1 MADNPR
7 YQRQN
12 IVLAE
17 AQPFQFADIKENI
30 AASKSLQSSLDRI
43 SEFAFRQS
51 VETAKKAG
59 AEYGVTNR
67 PTLQQYADAIQNNID
82 PETLFSEDYTIFG
95 QAAREVQ
102 AVGFRTELETEARS
116 EMSKIKSVI
125 KSGLPINR
133 EEIQAKLN
141 GLVNGYGNTLAK
153 VSPDQALKFK
163 ASISAQGYELLEQVD
178 AEISKEYVA
187 NNLMRLD
194 EDIKNLETDLLDLIN
209 NNSPVDF
216 AVKIQ
221 PYINTIKTRSAMLP
235 VEYKLKYANKHQEI
249 IDNAIMDGIVTHLT
263 NKKTFT
269 NDYEIINN
277 LNQGIAGDMTDY
289 FNMLGFDE
297 KGVSKKSKVIDMVR
311 TRLNNLDGARKD
323 ALALQTE
330 EDKKVFND
338 LESEYYRTKDP
349 KVLTR
354 MESMTIRN
362 PNLGSPKTI
371 DAIRKDAEAEAE
383 YTDNVVKLKD
393 EIRRGKFDTW
403 DQVLARGADLGVS
416 RKSLNKHV
424 YGVFAN
430 KSEAYAD
437 DVINQYVDMVTPSG
451 NKQIKANK
459 YQAIKDQI
467 ELIRTENEEYNKS
480 INKNEKPTRTAEIA
494 ALLIDKKQK
503 TNAARS
509 TVNKNKTEYEN
520 FAENKNIKLE
530 LPPSLKDD
538 DAYNLFKANVMRSK
552 YSKSLQDQIIKYADA
567 VRKAEQDE
575 ANLK

>member
-17 AQPFQFADIKENI
+17 TQPFQFADIKESI
-30 AASKSLQSSLDRI
+30 SASRSLQSSLDRI
-43 SEFAFRQS
+43 SEFAFRQAA
-51 VETAKKAG
+51 ETAKKAG
-59 AEYGVTNR
+59 AEYAVTNR
-67 PTLQQYADAIQNNID
+67 PTLQQYAEAIQNNVD

-116 EMSKIKSVI
+116 EISKIKSVI

-194 EDIKNLETDLLDLIN
+194 EDIKNFQTDLPDLIN
-209 NNSPVDF
+209 NNNPADF

-249 IDNAIMDGIVTHLT
+249 IDDAIMDGIVTHLT

-269 NDYEIINN
+269 NDYEVINN

-289 FNMLGFDE
+289 FSMLGFDE

-338 LESEYYRTKDP
+338 LEGQYFKNKDP
-349 KVLTR
+349 KILAR

-451 NKQIKANK
+451 NKQVKANK
-459 YQAIKDQI
+459 YQAVKDQI
-467 ELIRTENEEYNKS
+467 ELIRSENEAYNNS
-480 INKNEKPTRTAEIA
+480 VGKNEKPTRTAEIA
-494 ALLIDKKQK
+494 ASLIDKKQK

-509 TVNKNKTEYEN
+509 LVNQNRTAYDN
-520 FAENKNIKLE
+520 FAENKDIKLE

-538 DAYNLFKANVMRSK
+538 DTYNLFKANVMRSK
-552 YSKSLQDQIIKYADA
+552 YRNKDEIMKYVDA

>member
-1 MADNPR
+1 MAENPR

-17 AQPFQFADIKENI
+17 TQPFQFADIRENI

-43 SEFAFRQS
+43 SEFAFRQAA
-51 VETAKKAG
+51 ETAKKAG

-67 PTLQQYADAIQNNID
+67 PTLQQYADAIQNNVD

-187 NNLMRLD
+187 NNLMKLD
-194 EDIKNLETDLLDLIN
+194 EDIKNFQTDLPDLIN
-209 NNSPVDF
+209 NNNPADF

-235 VEYKLKYANKHQEI
+235 AEYKLKYANKHQEI
-249 IDNAIMDGIVTHLT
+249 IDDAIMDGIVTHLT

-269 NDYEIINN
+269 NDYEVINN

-289 FNMLGFDE
+289 FGMLGVDE

-311 TRLNNLDGARKD
+311 TRLNNLDSARKD

-330 EDKKVFND
+330 EDKKVFYA
-338 LESEYYRTKDP
+338 LEAEYEKTGNSAILSKM
-349 KVLTR
+349 TA
-354 MESMTIRN
+354 MTIRN
-362 PNLGSPKTI
+362 PNLGSPENVEN
-371 DAIRKDAEAEAE
+371 IRKGREAEAE
-383 YTDNVVKLKD
+383 YTDVVVKLKD

-451 NKQIKANK
+451 NKQVKANK
-459 YQAIKDQI
+459 YQAVKDQI
-467 ELIRTENEEYNKS
+467 ELIRSENEAYNQS
-480 INKNEKPTRTAEIA
+480 IGKNEKPTRTAEIA
-494 ALLIDKKQK
+494 ASLIDKKQK

-509 TVNKNKTEYEN
+509 LVNQNRTAYDN
-520 FAENKNIKLE
+520 FAENKDIKLE

-538 DAYNLFKANVMRSK
+538 DTYNLFKANVMRSK
-552 YSKSLQDQIIKYADA
+552 YRNKDEIMKYVDA
-567 VRKAEQDE
+567 VRKAEKDE

>member
-17 AQPFQFADIKENI
+17 TQPFQFADIKESI
-30 AASKSLQSSLDRI
+30 ASSRSLQASLDKI
-43 SEFAFRQS
+43 SEFAFRQAA
-51 VETAKKAG
+51 ETAKKAG

-102 AVGFRTELETEARS
+102 AVGFRTDLETEARS

-163 ASISAQGYELLEQVD
+163 ASISAQGYELLESVD
-178 AEISKEYVA
+178 AEIAKEYVA
-187 NNLMRLD
+187 SNLMKLD
-194 EDIKNLETDLLDLIN
+194 EDIKNFQTDLPDLIN
-209 NNSPVDF
+209 NNNPADF
-216 AVKIQ
+216 AVKVQ

-235 VEYKLKYANKHQEI
+235 ADYKLKYANKHQEA
-249 IDNAIMDGIVTHLT
+249 IDDAIMDTITTHLT
-263 NKKTFT
+263 DKKTFT
-269 NDYEIINN
+269 NDYEVINN

-289 FNMLGFDE
+289 FNMLGVDE

-311 TRLNNLDGARKD
+311 TRLNNLDSARKD

-330 EDKKVFND
+330 EDKKQWNAY
-338 LESEYYRTKDP
+338 ESEYYKTKDP
-349 KVLTR
+349 KILAKMTA
-354 MESMTIRN
+354 MTIRN
-362 PNLGSPKTI
+362 PNLGSAKDV
-371 DAIRKDAEAEAE
+371 DAIRKSAEAESE
-383 YTDNVVKLKD
+383 YTDKVIQLKE
-393 EIRRGKFDTW
+393 EIRKGKFDAW
-403 DQVLARGADLGVS
+403 DQVVTRGTELGIN
-416 RKSLNKHV
+416 RRSLND
-424 YGVFAN
+424 YIY
-430 KSEAYAD
+430 KSFTSKSDAYTDGLID
-437 DVINQYVDMVTPSG
+437 DYVNMITPSG

-459 YQAIKDQI
+459 YQAVKDEIDRIQA
-467 ELIRTENEEYNKS
+467 ENEDYNKS
-480 INKNEKPTRTAEIA
+480 VGKQEKPTRRSEIVGS
-494 ALLIDKKQK
+494 LIDKKQK
-503 TNAARS
+503 LNNVRSLVNQNRNA
-509 TVNKNKTEYEN
+509 YET
-520 FAENKNIKLE
+520 FKENKDIKLD
-530 LPPSLKDD
+530 LPTSLKDD
-538 DAYNLFKANVMRSK
+538 DVYNLFKANVMRSK
-552 YSKSLQDQIIKYADA
+552 YKNKDEIMKYVDA

>member
-17 AQPFQFADIKENI
+17 TQPLQFADIKESI
-30 AASKSLQSSLDRI
+30 SASRSLQSSLDRI
-43 SEFAFRQS
+43 SEFAFRQAA
-51 VETAKKAG
+51 ETAKKAG
-59 AEYGVTNR
+59 AEYAVTNR
-67 PTLQQYADAIQNNID
+67 PTLQQYADAIQNNVD

-116 EMSKIKSVI
+116 EISKIKSVI

-194 EDIKNLETDLLDLIN
+194 EDIKNFQTDLPDLIN
-209 NNSPVDF
+209 NNNPADF

-235 VEYKLKYANKHQEI
+235 AEYKLKYANKHQEI
-249 IDNAIMDGIVTHLT
+249 IDDAIMDGIVTHLT

-269 NDYEIINN
+269 NDYEVINN

-289 FNMLGFDE
+289 FGMLGVDE

-311 TRLNNLDGARKD
+311 TRLNNLDSARKD

-330 EDKKVFND
+330 EDKKVFYA
-338 LESEYYRTKDP
+338 LEAEYEKTGNSAILSKM
-349 KVLTR
+349 TA
-354 MESMTIRN
+354 MTIRN
-362 PNLGSPKTI
+362 PNLGSPENVEN
-371 DAIRKDAEAEAE
+371 IRKGREAEAE
-383 YTDNVVKLKD
+383 YTDVVVKLKD

-451 NKQIKANK
+451 NKQVKANK
-459 YQAIKDQI
+459 YQAVKDQI
-467 ELIRTENEEYNKS
+467 ELIRSENEAYNQS
-480 INKNEKPTRTAEIA
+480 VGKNEKPTRTAEIA
-494 ALLIDKKQK
+494 ASLIDKKQK

-509 TVNKNKTEYEN
+509 LVNQNRTAYDN
-520 FAENKNIKLE
+520 FAENKDIKLE

-538 DAYNLFKANVMRSK
+538 DTYNLFKANVMRSK
-552 YSKSLQDQIIKYADA
+552 YRNKDEIMKYVDA
-567 VRKAEQDE
+567 VRKAEKDE

>member
-17 AQPFQFADIKENI
+17 TQPLQFADIKESI
-30 AASKSLQSSLDRI
+30 ASSRSLQASLDKI
-43 SEFAFRQS
+43 SEFAFRQAA
-51 VETAKKAG
+51 ETAKKAG
-59 AEYGVTNR
+59 AEYAVTNR
-67 PTLQQYADAIQNNID
+67 PTLQQYADAIQNNVD

-116 EMSKIKSVI
+116 EISKIKSVI

-194 EDIKNLETDLLDLIN
+194 EDIKNFQTDLPDLIN
-209 NNSPVDF
+209 NNNPADF

-221 PYINTIKTRSAMLP
+221 PYINTIKTRGAMLP
-235 VEYKLKYANKHQEI
+235 ADYKLKYANKHQEI
-249 IDNAIMDGIVTHLT
+249 IDDAIMDSIVTHLT

-269 NDYEIINN
+269 NDYEVINN

-289 FNMLGFDE
+289 FGMLGVDE

-311 TRLNNLDGARKD
+311 TRLNNLDSARKD

-330 EDKKVFND
+330 EDKKVFYA
-338 LESEYYRTKDP
+338 LEAEYEKTGNSAILSKM
-349 KVLTR
+349 TA
-354 MESMTIRN
+354 MTIRN
-362 PNLGSPKTI
+362 PNLGSPENVEN
-371 DAIRKDAEAEAE
+371 IRKGREAEAE
-383 YTDNVVKLKD
+383 YTDVVVKLKD

-403 DQVLARGADLGVS
+403 DQVLARGSDLGVS

-437 DVINQYVDMVTPSG
+437 DIINQYVDMVTPSG
-451 NKQIKANK
+451 NKQVKANK
-459 YQAIKDQI
+459 YQAVKDQI
-467 ELIRTENEEYNKS
+467 ELIRSENEAYNQS
-480 INKNEKPTRTAEIA
+480 VNKNEKPTRTAEIA
-494 ALLIDKKQK
+494 ASLIDKKQK

-509 TVNKNKTEYEN
+509 LVNQNRTAYDN
-520 FAENKNIKLE
+520 FAENKDIKLE

-538 DAYNLFKANVMRSK
+538 DTYNLFKANVMRSK
-552 YSKSLQDQIIKYADA
+552 YRNKDEIMKYVDA
-567 VRKAEQDE
+567 VRKAEKDE

>member
-17 AQPFQFADIKENI
+17 TQPFQFADIKESI
-30 AASKSLQSSLDRI
+30 ASSRSLQSSLDRI
-43 SEFAFRQS
+43 SEFAFRQAA
-51 VETAKKAG
+51 ETAKKAG

-67 PTLQQYADAIQNNID
+67 PTLQQYADAIQNNVD

-125 KSGLPINR
+125 DSGLPIDR
-133 EEIQAKLN
+133 DEIRARLS

-163 ASISAQGYELLEQVD
+163 ASIGSEGWALLEKVD
-178 AEISKEYVA
+178 AEIKKQYIA
-187 NNLMRLD
+187 DNLIKLD
-194 EDIKNLETDLLDLIN
+194 EDIRNFQNDLPDLIK

-216 AVKIQ
+216 AVKVQ
-221 PYINTIKTRSAMLP
+221 PRINAIKTRGAMLP
-235 VEYKLKYANKHQEI
+235 VEYKLKYANKHQEV
-249 IDNAIMDGIVTHLT
+249 IDDAIMDTITTHLT
-263 NKKTFT
+263 DKKTFT
-269 NDYEIINN
+269 NDYEVINN

-338 LESEYYRTKDP
+338 LEGQYYKSKDP
-349 KVLTR
+349 KILAR
-354 MESMTIRN
+354 MESMTIKN

-371 DAIRKDAEAEAE
+371 DAIRKDSEAEAE

-393 EIRRGKFDTW
+393 EIRKGKFDTW
-403 DQVLARGADLGVS
+403 DQVLARGSDLGVS

-437 DVINQYVDMVTPSG
+437 DIINQYVDMVTPSG
-451 NKQIKANK
+451 NKQVKANK

-467 ELIRTENEEYNKS
+467 ELIRSENEAYNQS
-480 INKNEKPTRTAEIA
+480 VNKNEKPTRTAEIA
-494 ALLIDKKQK
+494 ASLIDKKQK

-509 TVNKNKTEYEN
+509 LVNQNRTAYDN

-538 DAYNLFKANVMRSK
+538 DTYNLFKANVMRSK
-552 YSKSLQDQIIKYADA
+552 YRNKDEIMKYVDA

>member
-17 AQPFQFADIKENI
+17 AQPFQFADIKESI
-30 AASKSLQSSLDRI
+30 ASSRSLQSGLDRL
-43 SEFAFRQS
+43 SKFAFEQAE
-51 VETAKKAG
+51 ETAKKAG
-59 AEYGVTNR
+59 AEYAVTNR

-82 PETLFSEDYTIFG
+82 PETLFSENYTVFG

-133 EEIQAKLN
+133 DEIQAKLN

-163 ASISAQGYELLEQVD
+163 ASISAQGYELLESVD
-178 AEISKEYVA
+178 AEIAKEYVA
-187 NNLMRLD
+187 NNLMKLD
-194 EDIKNLETDLLDLIN
+194 EDIKSFQTDLPDLIN
-209 NNSPVDF
+209 NNNPADF
-216 AVKIQ
+216 AVKVQ

-235 VEYKLKYANKHQEI
+235 ADYKLKYANKHQEV
-249 IDNAIMDGIVTHLT
+249 IDDAIMDTITTHLT
-263 NKKTFT
+263 DKKTFT
-269 NDYEIINN
+269 NDYEVINN

-289 FNMLGFDE
+289 FNMLGVDD

-338 LESEYYRTKDP
+338 LEGQYYKNKDP
-349 KVLTR
+349 KILAR

-371 DAIRKDAEAEAE
+371 DDIRKGAEEDVR
-383 YTDNVVKLKD
+383 YSDSIVKLKD
-393 EIRRGKFDTW
+393 EIRKGKIDTLDRLYARGKE
-403 DQVLARGADLGVS
+403 LGVS
-416 RKSLNKHV
+416 R
-424 YGVFAN
+424 
-430 KSEAYAD
+430 YA
-437 DVINQYVDMVTPSG
+437 INRFTSDYFQDESKRFYQDQVSSYVDQIVPSG
-451 NKQIKANK
+451 NRSQRARKEDEIENEIK
-459 YQAIKDQI
+459 
-467 ELIRTENEEYNKS
+467 RTINANEEYNKS
-480 INKNEKPTRTAEIA
+480 VGKNEKPTNFMDVLDGIKEKRRQDQAVSRVTNNRKSYEDFIEQKKINLPLPKS
-494 ALLIDKKQK
+494 LLDDAQYDMFKRNIDRSNYKQK
-503 TNAARS
+503 
-509 TVNKNKTEYEN
+509 KELLEYV
-520 FAENKNIKLE
+520 
-530 LPPSLKDD
+530 
-538 DAYNLFKANVMRSK
+538 DA
-552 YSKSLQDQIIKYADA
+552 I
-567 VRKAEQDE
+567 RKAEKDE

>member
-17 AQPFQFADIKENI
+17 TQPFQFADIKESI
-30 AASKSLQSSLDRI
+30 ASSRSLQASLDKI
-43 SEFAFRQS
+43 SEFAFRQAA
-51 VETAKKAG
+51 ETAKKAG

-102 AVGFRTELETEARS
+102 AVGFRTDLETEARS

-163 ASISAQGYELLEQVD
+163 ASISAQGYELLESVD
-178 AEISKEYVA
+178 AEIAKEYVA
-187 NNLMRLD
+187 SNLMKLD
-194 EDIKNLETDLLDLIN
+194 EDIKNFQTDLPDLIN
-209 NNSPVDF
+209 NNNPADF
-216 AVKIQ
+216 AVKVQ

-235 VEYKLKYANKHQEI
+235 ADYKLKYANKHQEA
-249 IDNAIMDGIVTHLT
+249 IDDAIMDTITTHLT
-263 NKKTFT
+263 DKKTFT
-269 NDYEIINN
+269 NDYEVINN

-289 FNMLGFDE
+289 FNMLGVDE

-311 TRLNNLDGARKD
+311 TRLNNLDSARKD

-330 EDKKVFND
+330 EDKKVFNS
-338 LESEYYRTKDP
+338 LESEYFTTKDP
-349 KVLTR
+349 KILAR
-354 MESMTIRN
+354 MTSMTIKN

-383 YTDNVVKLKD
+383 YTDNVVKVKD

-430 KSEAYAD
+430 KSESYAD

-451 NKQIKANK
+451 NKQVKANK
-459 YQAIKDQI
+459 YQAVKDQI
-467 ELIRTENEEYNKS
+467 ELIRSENEEYNKS
-480 INKNEKPTRTAEIA
+480 VGKNEKPTRTAEIA
-494 ALLIDKKQK
+494 ASLIDKKQK

-509 TVNKNKTEYEN
+509 LVNQNRVAYDN
-520 FAENKNIKLE
+520 FAENKDIKLE

-538 DAYNLFKANVMRSK
+538 DTYNLFKANVMRSNYRNKNEIMK
-552 YSKSLQDQIIKYADA
+552 YVDA

>member
-17 AQPFQFADIKENI
+17 TQPLQFADIKESI
-30 AASKSLQSSLDRI
+30 ASSRSLQASLDKI
-43 SEFAFRQS
+43 SEFAFRQAA
-51 VETAKKAG
+51 ETAKKAG
-59 AEYGVTNR
+59 AEYAVTNR

-102 AVGFRTELETEARS
+102 AVGFRTDLETEARS

-163 ASISAQGYELLEQVD
+163 ASISAQGYELLESVD
-178 AEISKEYVA
+178 AEIAKEYVA
-187 NNLMRLD
+187 SNLMKLD
-194 EDIKNLETDLLDLIN
+194 EDIKNFQTDLPDLIN
-209 NNSPVDF
+209 NNNPADF
-216 AVKIQ
+216 AVKVQ

-235 VEYKLKYANKHQEI
+235 ADYKLKYANKHQET
-249 IDNAIMDGIVTHLT
+249 IDDAIMDTITTHLT
-263 NKKTFT
+263 DKKTFT
-269 NDYEIINN
+269 NDYEVINN

-289 FNMLGFDE
+289 FNMLGVDE

-311 TRLNNLDGARKD
+311 TRLNNLDSARKD

-330 EDKKVFND
+330 EDKKVFNS
-338 LESEYYRTKDP
+338 LESEYFTTKDP
-349 KVLTR
+349 KILAR
-354 MESMTIRN
+354 MTSMTIKN

-383 YTDNVVKLKD
+383 YTDNVVKVKD

-430 KSEAYAD
+430 KSESYAD

-451 NKQIKANK
+451 NKQVKANK
-459 YQAIKDQI
+459 YQAVKDQI
-467 ELIRTENEEYNKS
+467 ELIRSENEEYNKS
-480 INKNEKPTRTAEIA
+480 IGKNEKPTRTAEIA
-494 ALLIDKKQK
+494 ASLIDKKQK

-509 TVNKNKTEYEN
+509 LVNQNRVAYDS
-520 FAENKNIKLE
+520 FAENKDIKLE
-530 LPPSLKDD
+530 LPLSLKDD

-552 YSKSLQDQIIKYADA
+552 YRNKDEIMKYANA